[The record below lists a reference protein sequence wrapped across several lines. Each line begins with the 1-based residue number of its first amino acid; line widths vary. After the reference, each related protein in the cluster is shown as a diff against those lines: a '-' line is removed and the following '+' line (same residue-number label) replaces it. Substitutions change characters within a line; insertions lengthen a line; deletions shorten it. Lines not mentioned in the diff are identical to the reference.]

1 MSDYVIIDTDV
12 FSAITS
18 SRATAT
24 RYEAVL
30 RDKTQALTF
39 VSVAELLYGARHAGW
54 AERRTAE
61 LAEKIRRLLLI
72 PFDERLPVVWARL
85 RDLARRRGHPLA
97 QSAHANDLWIAAC
110 AVFYEA
116 PLLTGNVR
124 HFGGLPGLTMISAK
138 GPETGSVD

>member
-39 VSVAELLYGARHAGW
+39 VSIAELLYGARHAGW
-54 AERRTAE
+54 GERKRAPLRRTAGPDRDQRKGSGNK
-61 LAEKIRRLLLI
+61 LGRLIHRVL
-72 PFDERLPVVWARL
+72 
-85 RDLARRRGHPLA
+85 
-97 QSAHANDLWIAAC
+97 
-110 AVFYEA
+110 
-116 PLLTGNVR
+116 
-124 HFGGLPGLTMISAK
+124 
-138 GPETGSVD
+138 